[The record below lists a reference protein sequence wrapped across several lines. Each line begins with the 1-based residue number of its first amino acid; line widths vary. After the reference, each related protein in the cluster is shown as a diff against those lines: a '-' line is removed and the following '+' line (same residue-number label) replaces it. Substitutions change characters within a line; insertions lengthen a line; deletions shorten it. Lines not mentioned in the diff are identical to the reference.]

1 VAAFDL
7 IDEQLKGFLM
17 ELFLQQVF
25 NGIMFGSTYAIVAL
39 GLTLVMGILHIPNF
53 AHGHLYMVGGY
64 ITYFFIATLGL
75 PYWPSLLISIVV
87 LGIIGIIMEAIIYRP
102 LHDQPHINL
111 FIAAIGALLVLEAT
125 VEVIWGPQ
133 GMRVPN
139 PYPHTFQFLGII
151 VSVQRLLVIVGA
163 VVLILLLHL
172 FLKKTLTGTTI
183 EAVAQN
189 REGAM
194 LNGINV
200 NRVSALTFFI
210 SSGSAAVAA
219 SFIAPIFVISPAM
232 GAIIGMKAFII
243 VILGGMGSIPGAI
256 IGGYFLG
263 LIESLGGGYISAAY
277 KDVIAFGALIVI
289 FTIKPTGI
297 FGKKEG

>member
-1 VAAFDL
+1 
-7 IDEQLKGFLM
+7 M

-53 AHGHLYMVGGY
+53 AHGHLYMLGGY
-64 ITYFFIATLGL
+64 ITYFFVSSLGL
-75 PYWPSLLISIVV
+75 GYWPSLLLSIVV
-87 LGIIGIIMEAIIYRP
+87 LGMVGVIMEVIVYRP
-102 LHDQPHINL
+102 LNDQPHINA
-111 FIAAIGALLVLEAT
+111 FIAAIGALLVLESA

-139 PYPHTFQFLGII
+139 PYPHTFQVFGITM
-151 VSVQRLLVIVGA
+151 SVQRLLVIIGA
-163 VVLILLLHL
+163 IVLIVLLHL

-200 NRVSALTFFI
+200 NRVSSLTFFI
-210 SSGSAAVAA
+210 SSGTAAVAA
-219 SFIAPIFVISPAM
+219 SFIAPIFLISPSM

-243 VILGGMGSIPGAI
+243 VLLGGMGSIPGAI

-263 LIESLGGGYISAAY
+263 LVESLGGGYISAAY
-277 KDVIAFGALIVI
+277 QDVIAFGALIVI
-289 FTIKPTGI
+289 FSIKPTGL